1 MTTFRVKKGK
11 VSNDVVADLDFLK
24 KAYAAKNGYSWTEL
38 DIPVPSVDP
47 RVWRDA
53 ELKSSDW
60 VVQITDHPQRD
71 DYLKY
76 RKKLRD
82 WPELKS
88 YPSDRYRPKL

>member
-1 MTTFRVKKGK
+1 MPTFK
-11 VSNDVVADLDFLK
+11 VLDDDDEVINTVEADAEFM
-24 KAYAAKNGYSWTEL
+24 AANFSSYTEV
-38 DIPVPSVDP
+38 DNSVPSVDP

-76 RKKLRD
+76 REKLRD
-82 WPELKS
+82 WPKLKS
-88 YPSDRYRPKL
+88 YPSARYRPKL